1 MPAISDPK
9 YSFLMSSEIVDNA
22 LLLATLPDLTAPH
35 FLAPVITHAV
45 QYTRNRLIIVLFS
58 RYFNVCPQ
66 AAEIRRSES
75 GRPSPTFAQKQGLSH
90 TSSWDA
96 VQRILT
102 FTYVQATKIAWELNK
117 VPMEVDVLLKGFNED
132 LTEDIGTGVGIVFR
146 VKGGTSPPTPH
157 FVG

>member
-66 AAEIRRSES
+66 AAEIRRS

-90 TSSWDA
+90 TLSWDA

-102 FTYVQATKIAWELNK
+102 FTYVQATKVAWELNK

-146 VKGGTSPPTPH
+146 VKGGTSPPTCH
-157 FVG
+157 SSS